1 MQKIDELKLDYIISE
16 LKKLNYGSVVITV
29 HEGDIT
35 QIDITEKKRFSLT
48 NSNKLSRTN
57 N

>member
-48 NSNKLSRTN
+48 SGNKIKSS
-57 N
+57 